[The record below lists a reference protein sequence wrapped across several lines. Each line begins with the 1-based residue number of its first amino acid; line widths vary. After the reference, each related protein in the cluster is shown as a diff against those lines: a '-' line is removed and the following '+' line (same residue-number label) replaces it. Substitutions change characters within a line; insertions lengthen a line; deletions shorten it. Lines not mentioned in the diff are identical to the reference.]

1 MKPSRRLLAGHTVSN
16 PMMNKHQ
23 HLQKMMSR
31 MSADQQQTMM
41 SRYTPPH
48 SI

>member
-1 MKPSRRLLAGHTVSN
+1 MKPSRRLLSGLTVSN
-16 PMMNKHQ
+16 PMMNK